1 MKIGYFGALL
11 CSLLIALFI
20 LACPAHAEPYLAV
33 QTGLKCG
40 QCHVNPTGGGLR
52 TVFGDVFAQTVMPH
66 QHLDTGPD
74 TWVGEINRFL
84 SVGGDLRFDGDY
96 ERTPGSPS
104 VDSFAL
110 QQARIYVNATVIP
123 TRLAVYVDEQVA
135 PGGALN
141 REAYGMYWS
150 AAHEWYLKAGQLYLP
165 FGLRLQDQTAFIQTA
180 SGINM
185 TTPDQGAE
193 FGWEHNAWDAQF
205 AVSNGTASGPVVDHG
220 KQYSGQLIYV
230 EQQWRL
236 GLGANLNDASAVG
249 SKSAL
254 AVFGGLKT
262 GPIAWLAQGE
272 VVDDKSIPNGGG
284 RMLAT
289 LLEANWLL
297 ARGNNL
303 KITDEFLDPNRAVG
317 HNEQTRWS
325 LVYELTPIQF
335 LQLRAGVRY
344 SDGIP
349 QDDSEHVRLFFVEVH
364 GFF

>member
-1 MKIGYFGALL
+1 MKSRNIRALL
-11 CSLLIALFI
+11 RCSLILLALQ
-20 LACPAHAEPYLAV
+20 AGAAHAEPYLAV

-52 TVFGDVFAQTVMPH
+52 TPFGDVFAQRVMP
-66 QHLDTGPD
+66 QGHLDTGAD
-74 TWVGEINRFL
+74 AWTGELNRFL
-84 SVGGDLRFDGDY
+84 SVGGDLRFEGEY
-96 ERTPGSPS
+96 ETTPGNPS

-110 QQARIYVNATVIP
+110 EQARIYLNATVIP

-150 AAHEWYLKAGQLYLP
+150 ASHEWYLKAGQLYLP

-185 TTPDQGAE
+185 TTPDQGVE

-205 AVSNGTASGPVVDHG
+205 AVSNGTAGGPEVDHG

-230 EQQWRL
+230 EPQWRL
-236 GLGANLNDASAVG
+236 GLGANFNDAALG
-249 SKSAL
+249 TKSAL
-254 AVFGGLKT
+254 ALFGGIKT
-262 GPIAWLAQGE
+262 GPIAWLAQVE
-272 VVDDKSIPNGGG
+272 LIDDKSIPDSGG

-289 LLEANWLL
+289 LLEADWLL
-297 ARGNNL
+297 APGNNL
-303 KITDEFLDPNRAVG
+303 KVTSEYLDPNRNVAQ
-317 HNEQTRWS
+317 NEETRWS

-335 LQLRAGVRY
+335 LQLRAGFRY

-349 QDDSEHVRLFFVEVH
+349 QDDSEHVKLYFLEVH

>member
-1 MKIGYFGALL
+1 MKIPYFRATLS
-11 CSLLIALFI
+11 SLLIPLFF
-20 LACPAHAEPYLAV
+20 LASPAHAEPYLAV
-33 QTGLKCG
+33 QMGFKCG

-52 TVFGDVFAQTVMPH
+52 TPFGDAFAQTIMPH
-66 QHLDTGPD
+66 QHLDTGAD
-74 TWVGEINRFL
+74 TWTGEINRFL
-84 SVGGDLRFDGDY
+84 TVGGDLRFDGDY
-96 ERTPGSPS
+96 EKTPNTPS

-110 QQARIYVNATVIP
+110 EQARVYIDATVIP

-150 AAHEWYLKAGQLYLP
+150 ASHEWYLKAGQLYLP
-165 FGLRLQDQTAFIQTA
+165 FGLRLQDQTAFIQV

-193 FGWEHNAWDAQF
+193 IGWEHKAWDAQF
-205 AVSNGTASGPVVDHG
+205 AVSNGTAGGPEVDHG

-230 EQQWRL
+230 EPQWRL
-236 GLGANLNDASAVG
+236 GLGANFNNAEIG
-249 SKSAL
+249 NKSAL
-254 AVFGGLKT
+254 ALFGGLKT

-272 VVDDKSIPNGGG
+272 LVDDKSIPHDAG

-303 KITDEFLDPNRAVG
+303 KITSESLDPNRDVAR
-317 HNEQTRWS
+317 NKQTRWS

-349 QDDSEHVRLFFVEVH
+349 QDDAQHLKLYFVQVH